1 MELRGRAAFRMQVA
15 QRLPTILAPQR
26 SLGRMNARP
35 ADVRHPALSLSR
47 FGECYVT
54 LSVAYRNG
62 QSGDS
67 SEHLREP
74 ARLEHIYGS
83 GVSRQLDR
91 LAKVAVEKR
100 PSRSH
105 SGFDECL
112 GDDAPF
118 RCHAVSPMSV
128 YLGHSVRKACMG
140 SIDAA
145 RRAGTKQAISVMT
158 QSRMATITNVSQS
171 AVPTP
176 YSIPRR

>member
-1 MELRGRAAFRMQVA
+1 MQALPITSRKVA

-54 LSVAYRNG
+54 LSVAFRDG

-112 GDDAPF
+112 GDDAPSGVCRKSDVGLPWSF
-118 RCHAVSPMSV
+118 CPQGLHGICRCCAAGRNKTGNQCSDAEKNGNYNECQPIRSPHAIK
-128 YLGHSVRKACMG
+128 HS
-140 SIDAA
+140 
-145 RRAGTKQAISVMT
+145 T
-158 QSRMATITNVSQS
+158 
-171 AVPTP
+171 
-176 YSIPRR
+176 